1 MAAYALAH
9 LYETAN
15 HPDVFEYIE
24 RIQPTMDPFGGR
36 FVVHGTMP
44 EVIEG
49 EWPGTLVI
57 IEFPDLDRA
66 RSWYASPAYQEILHL
81 RTDHIP
87 GSAILVAGVGPDYDA
102 VATAN
107 RLRAAAG

>member
-9 LYETAN
+9 LYELSN
-15 HPDVFEYIE
+15 HPEVFEYIE
-24 RIQPTMDPFGGR
+24 RIQSTMDPFGGR
-36 FVVHGTMP
+36 FLVHGTMP

-57 IEFPDLDRA
+57 IEFPDVDSARA
-66 RSWYASPAYQEILHL
+66 WYASPAYQEILHL

-87 GSAILVAGVGPDYDA
+87 GAAILVDGVGANYDA
-102 VATAN
+102 VATAHK
-107 RLRAAAG
+107 LRAAVR